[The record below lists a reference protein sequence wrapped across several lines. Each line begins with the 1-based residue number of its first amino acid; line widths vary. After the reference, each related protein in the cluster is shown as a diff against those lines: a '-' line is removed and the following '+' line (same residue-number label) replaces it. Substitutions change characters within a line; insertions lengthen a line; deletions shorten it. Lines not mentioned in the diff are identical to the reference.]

1 MPGPLRTAS
10 LGSVRWGVAE
20 RPRACALPTATI
32 VVARDAAHG
41 VWGNLH
47 LEKGRQ
53 RSADVRPVGA
63 RGWPRAWIKSHAH
76 WPFEFYVP
84 TIFTVHTLQQR
95 TPTQHRST
103 CEVSLPLFE
112 GPTGAMSLGRLRD
125 GVDAGRPVLLRRVS
139 ASESVGFALTVRST
153 SRLTHP
159 AVLKTI
165 AVTTARDAM
174 FVACECVDGI
184 TVFELLQVLE
194 RANAGLDAAVAVRVV
209 ADALRA
215 AEMTSRLL
223 ERRETPRCLFIDTIW
238 IAAYGSTLIS
248 EPLVA
253 AFAQRG
259 AAAADQ
265 KRELRRNQSAAAD
278 DVALALELLIRLV
291 LGRARGSLLP
301 VSDPR
306 IPQELLR
313 LRENSERWTSR
324 GDLERALR
332 DLPSRLVAS
341 EQAVAD
347 SLARWVGPLLKS
359 RREVAN
365 PGRGVTAVDSSDETQ
380 SYAGLCGS
388 AGASGPESSE
398 RIVRPTATEASG
410 DALEETR
417 NWRRNKRPEGATSEI
432 STERVV
438 LDVPFDGTES
448 DDEQEV
454 TRAFRPSRFLGPS
467 VGRGAPLPS
476 FETRSAANELL
487 SSSGVQPHM
496 GHVQRSERRSRRV
509 LARAVLVMVVVAV
522 LVWGLSHLLVR
533 M

>member
-1 MPGPLRTAS
+1 
-10 LGSVRWGVAE
+10 
-20 RPRACALPTATI
+20 
-32 VVARDAAHG
+32 
-41 VWGNLH
+41 
-47 LEKGRQ
+47 
-53 RSADVRPVGA
+53 
-63 RGWPRAWIKSHAH
+63 
-76 WPFEFYVP
+76 
-84 TIFTVHTLQQR
+84 
-95 TPTQHRST
+95 
-103 CEVSLPLFE
+103 
-112 GPTGAMSLGRLRD
+112 MSLGRLRD

-165 AVTTARDAM
+165 AVTTTRDAM
-174 FVACECVDGI
+174 FVASECIDGI

-194 RANAGLDAAVAVRVV
+194 RANATLDAAVAVRVV

-215 AEMTSRLL
+215 AEMTSQLL
-223 ERRETPRCLFIDTIW
+223 QRRETPRCLFIDTIW

-259 AAAADQ
+259 AAAAEQ
-265 KRELRRNQSAAAD
+265 KHGLRRNQSAAAD
-278 DVALALELLIRLV
+278 DVAFALELLIRLV

-306 IPQELLR
+306 IPRELLR

-324 GDLERALR
+324 GDLEQALR
-332 DLPSRLVAS
+332 ELPSRLVAS
-341 EQAVAD
+341 EQAVAE
-347 SLARWVGPLLKS
+347 SLAQWAGPLLKS
-359 RREVAN
+359 RREAAN
-365 PGRGVTAVDSSDETQ
+365 PGLGVRRSVDSSDDTQ
-380 SYAGLCGS
+380 SYAGLCGN

-398 RIVRPTATEASG
+398 RIVRRTATESRG

-417 NWRRNKRPEGATSEI
+417 NWRRGKPQEAEV

-438 LDVPFDGTES
+438 LDVPFDGPES

-454 TRAFRPSRFLGPS
+454 TRAFRPSRFLGS
-467 VGRGAPLPS
+467 SASCGGPLPS
-476 FETRSAANELL
+476 FEIRNAAKEPI
-487 SSSGVQPHM
+487 SSSGVQPHT
-496 GHVQRSERRSRRV
+496 GHVRRSEGRSRRLIV
-509 LARAVLVMVVVAV
+509 RAALGMVFVAV
-522 LVWGLSHLLVR
+522 VVWGLSHLLVR